1 MSSSSLAPDLRADFE
16 PRSSVQVRAH
26 LALVPAALV
35 PAALVPAALVPAAL
49 LPADPLPAAPLPA
62 GLVPAALAPAEPAPR
77 SASYTPATSDLVA
90 LLPALR
96 RRALRWCRD
105 AAQADDLVQETLLR
119 ACRHTG
125 QFESEGHLQAWSYTV
140 LHNLLVSRG
149 RRENSA
155 RRALAALGASHTDR
169 VSGWTAPSVAF
180 LLPSVE
186 RALDSLPEP
195 FASTLRLVDLE
206 DHSYGEAAAVLGV
219 PIGTVMSR
227 LFRGR
232 RRLAKALEEA
242 RASA

>member
-1 MSSSSLAPDLRADFE
+1 LLYSLDMSPSSLAPDLRADFE
-16 PRSSVQVRAH
+16 PRSSVHVRPQ
-26 LALVPAALV
+26 LALVP
-35 PAALVPAALVPAAL
+35 P
-49 LPADPLPAAPLPA
+49 PADVAPSP
-62 GLVPAALAPAEPAPR
+62 
-77 SASYTPATSDLVA
+77 ASYTPSESDLVA

-105 AAQADDLVQETLLR
+105 GAQADDLVQETLLR
-119 ACRHTG
+119 ACRHTAG
-125 QFESEGHLQAWSYTV
+125 FENEGHLQAWAYTV

-155 RRALAALGASHTDR
+155 RRALAMLGASFAEG
-169 VSGWTAPSVAF
+169 VSGWAPPPVAF

-186 RALDSLPEP
+186 RALDELPEP

-206 DHSYGEAAAVLGV
+206 DHSYGEAAALLGV

-232 RRLAKALEEA
+232 RRLAKALVET
-242 RASA
+242 RDASA

>member
-16 PRSSVQVRAH
+16 PRSSVSARPQ
-26 LALVPAALV
+26 LALVPPPDAATPGTAAYV
-35 PAALVPAALVPAAL
+35 PT
-49 LPADPLPAAPLPA
+49 D
-62 GLVPAALAPAEPAPR
+62 R
-77 SASYTPATSDLVA
+77 DLVA

-96 RRALRWCRD
+96 RRALRWCRN

-119 ACRHTG
+119 ACRHEG
-125 QFESEGHLQAWSYTV
+125 VFESEGHLQAWSYTV

-155 RRALAALGASHTDR
+155 RRALATLGASFAEG
-169 VSGWTAPSVAF
+169 VSGWTPPSVSF

-186 RALDSLPEP
+186 RALDELPEP

-219 PIGTVMSR
+219 PVGTVMSR

-232 RRLAKALEEA
+232 RRLAKALVETRDA
-242 RASA
+242 RA

>member
-1 MSSSSLAPDLRADFE
+1 MSSSSLAPDLHADFE
-16 PRSSVQVRAH
+16 PRSAVQVRAH
-26 LALVPAALV
+26 LALVPA
-35 PAALVPAALVPAAL
+35 
-49 LPADPLPAAPLPA
+49 
-62 GLVPAALAPAEPAPR
+62 PAEPTPG
-77 SASYTPATSDLVA
+77 SASYVPAQSDLVA

-119 ACRHTG
+119 ACRPTVH
-125 QFESEGHLQAWSYTV
+125 FESEGHLQAWSYTV

-149 RRENSA
+149 RREHSA
-155 RRALAALGASHTDR
+155 RRALATLGASFAEG
-169 VSGWTAPSVAF
+169 VSSWTAPSVAF

-186 RALDSLPEP
+186 RALDALPEP

-232 RRLAKALEEA
+232 RRLAKALVEA
-242 RASA
+242 RDARDERVTAAQTREP